1 MREGIESASGRQL
14 ANGRYVLSA
23 RLGGGGTADVYR
35 AVDTLL
41 DRPVA
46 IKIFRPGSGLTDEQR
61 FEREARLIAPLDHP
75 GLVTIHDAGVED
87 DRAYL
92 VLQLIEGVTLRQ
104 RLSRGRLT
112 PDEVTELGARLA
124 TVLAYVHGRGI
135 VHRDIKPSNVLL
147 SGGGRLPGSSVYLAD
162 FGISRLVD
170 TIHLTATGLVVGTVA
185 YMAPEQ
191 VRGAVVGPPA
201 DMYALGL
208 VLLECLTGRTEY
220 TGGNA
225 EAAVAR
231 LSRPPVVP
239 DGLPEPLRWV
249 LGALTF
255 AEPVQRLTAEQ
266 CAAMLGA
273 GGSGYGELT
282 TSFLLP
288 SDQSGLP
295 PVPADEPAKP
305 RPQSAKH
312 GATPD
317 VEPEVT
323 PEVKAGAKAGA
334 KPAEVAVPAARPKP
348 SPRPRVVVPMRG
360 LAAAGSAVVAP
371 GGPAPA
377 PVPENAVRDVPPPP
391 GAGPGPENATEG
403 PRNGEGLNAD
413 PQPLSADHGGEPGR
427 RAKPAA
433 TEPRVVPIGAT
444 PKPRPRPRKP
454 AAVTTES
461 QAPAPAEDRQRS
473 MTRTLLRRS
482 WPWAAAGCL
491 VLTIVLASSPEKDTH
506 FPRTQPYTVNT
517 PDPGVSPGAA
527 ARKPTHGSTGN
538 SSTGGAATGPENVQ
552 VNMPGGAAGQP
563 SGAAG
568 QPASPASPAP
578 AGPTGVPAVG
588 LPSPLPSPPPTE
600 EQPDPSPSPSPC
612 PTKKNGN
619 CKKSH
624 PPKIQLPDLPIAVLP

>member
-1 MREGIESASGRQL
+1 MREGIESAGGRQL

-23 RLGGGGTADVYR
+23 RLGGGGTADVFR

-112 PDEVTELGARLA
+112 PDEVTDLGARLA
-124 TVLAYVHGRGI
+124 TVLAYVHGKGI

-147 SGGGRLPGSSVYLAD
+147 AGNGRLPGSAVYLAD

-255 AEPVQRLTAEQ
+255 AEPGLRLTAEQ

-305 RPQSAKH
+305 RPQYAKPDAKPAANPD
-312 GATPD
+312 GTP
-317 VEPEVT
+317 
-323 PEVKAGAKAGA
+323 AAKPAP
-334 KPAEVAVPAARPKP
+334 KPAEVAVPDARPKP

-360 LAAAGSAVVAP
+360 LTPAGSAVVTPA
-371 GGPAPA
+371 GPAPA
-377 PVPENAVRDVPPPP
+377 PVPENAVHDVPPPP
-391 GAGPGPENATEG
+391 GARPGPAKATEG
-403 PRNGEGLNAD
+403 PRNGEELNAD

-427 RAKPAA
+427 RAEPAA
-433 TEPRVVPIGAT
+433 TEPRVVPIGAPT
-444 PKPRPRPRKP
+444 PKPRPRKP
-454 AAVTTES
+454 AAVITES
-461 QAPAPAEDRQRS
+461 PAPAPAGAPQRS

-491 VLTIVLASSPEKDTH
+491 VLTIVLATSPEKDTH
-506 FPRTQPYTVNT
+506 FPRTQPYTVTT

-527 ARKPTHGSTGN
+527 ARKPAPGSTGS
-538 SSTGGAATGPENVQ
+538 SSTGSTATGPENVQ

-568 QPASPASPAP
+568 QSASPAP
-578 AGPTGVPAVG
+578 VGPTGVPAVG

-600 EQPDPSPSPSPC
+600 DQPDPSPSPSPC

-619 CKKSH
+619 CKKTH